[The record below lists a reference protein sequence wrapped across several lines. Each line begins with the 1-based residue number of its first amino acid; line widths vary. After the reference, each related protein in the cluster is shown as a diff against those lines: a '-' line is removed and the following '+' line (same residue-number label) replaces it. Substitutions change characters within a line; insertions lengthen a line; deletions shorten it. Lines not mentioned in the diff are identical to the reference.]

1 MAEPLVE
8 KIPTVTDAS
17 EDPFL
22 RVIQNVFGHEDFKN
36 IQRGIIEASLQN
48 KDLLA
53 VLPTGSGKSFCYW
66 IPGNLSKGVTVVI
79 TPLIA
84 LLNDQVTKLI
94 NLNIPVCI
102 VTSSMHPNE
111 RELVFHELTKVDTKY

>member
-1 MAEPLVE
+1 MSNAHMFEERMAEPLVE

-22 RVIQNVFGHEDFKN
+22 RVLHFSGFGHEDFKN
-36 IQRGIIEASLQN
+36 NQRGIIETSLQN
-48 KDLLA
+48 KDLLT
-53 VLPTGSGKSFCYW
+53 VMPTGSGKSLCYW

-94 NLNIPVCI
+94 NPKHTRLLCHI
-102 VTSSMHPNE
+102 
-111 RELVFHELTKVDTKY
+111 